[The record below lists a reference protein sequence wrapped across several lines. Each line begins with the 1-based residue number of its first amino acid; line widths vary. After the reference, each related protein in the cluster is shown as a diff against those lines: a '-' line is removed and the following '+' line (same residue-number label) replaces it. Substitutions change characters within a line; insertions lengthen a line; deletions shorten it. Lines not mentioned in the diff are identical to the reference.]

1 MNKKRIGALLIGAT
15 LLVGALGSFAYFTSK
30 TSIGGRGT
38 GELLQK
44 LQIQN
49 GQVVITAE
57 VANMGQG
64 LSDWTYDVAKL
75 SSDTNSEQEGIQ
87 YPGNS
92 TVTNFEN
99 RHRSPDIN
107 VEDNQKEIVDGEEFS
122 RAVIGAKLPENITY
136 TRPGDAIVLGTA
148 KSGSTDVG
156 GLQITNNSNLTIR
169 VRLKVKNLDSAK
181 TQLEAMNEAGWKLY
195 IDGAEVSLNDLNGGI
210 DLGIVGASGTIGSV
224 DIRFELPIDA
234 ENDYQNDIAAG
245 GTTGGLNLN
254 DLIEIQAT
262 QENNHAWEQIDQ
274 DNYTPENN

>member
-38 GELLQK
+38 GDLLQK

-75 SSDTNSEQEGIQ
+75 STTEDDKD
-87 YPGNS
+87 
-92 TVTNFEN
+92 VAAFEK

-107 VEDNQKEIVDGEEFS
+107 VEDDQKATVEGETLL
-122 RAVIGAKLPENITY
+122 RAVIGAKLPENITH

-148 KSGSTDVG
+148 VSGSTDVG
-156 GLQITNNSNLTIR
+156 GLQITNDSNLTIR
-169 VRLKVKNLDSAK
+169 VRLKVKDSEKAQAQLQAMK
-181 TQLEAMNEAGWKLY
+181 TAGWKLY
-195 IDGAEVSLNDLNGGI
+195 IDGTEVSLNDLNRGI
-210 DLGIVGASGTIGSV
+210 NLGSVGANDEINSV